1 MAELEGSVRAGFH
14 VMLMGPRGTGK
25 TTAVRLVAR
34 KFGKRLFT
42 IQGHSDLTVE
52 ELRGVPGLHGGNST
66 FVPSPV
72 VHAVREGAFLLL
84 DEANL
89 CRPGVTA
96 WLNNILDHEGV
107 LSIPETGELLA
118 VPADFRAFLC
128 FNAGYEVMVWR
139 YGCQVERL
147 SRRDGL
153 RRGRT
158 MGSTATHL
166 AVREAHTWLAARPAR
181 RKVAVLFTDGQPNSV
196 ASTAE
201 EVVKLRR
208 TGADLLVGSMGV
220 GELACAR
227 SMPGAVVFS
236 VDPLH
241 AGSSLHVALNRLRRE
256 R

>member
-1 MAELEGSVRAGFH
+1 MVKATLTPTPTPDGPGRYLTPPFMAELEGSVRAGFH

-25 TTAVRLVAR
+25 TTAVRLIAR

-96 WLNNILDHEGV
+96 WLNNILDQEGV
-107 LSIPETGELLA
+107 LSIPETGDLLA

-128 FNAGYEVMVWR
+128 FNAGYQGTRQLNEALVDRCRVIYCKYWP
-139 YGCQVERL
+139 EAEEKKLL
-147 SRRDGL
+147 SRRLPRLKTIDL
-153 RRGRT
+153 DR
-158 MGSTATHL
+158 M
-166 AVREAHTWLAARPAR
+166 VR
-181 RKVAVLFTDGQPNSV
+181 VAN
-196 ASTAE
+196 
-201 EVVKLRR
+201 
-208 TGADLLVGSMGV
+208 GV
-220 GELACAR
+220 RA
-227 SMPGAVVFS
+227 PGG
-236 VDPLH
+236 P
-241 AGSSLHVALNRLRRE
+241 
-256 R
+256 